1 MTSVQER
8 KIRQT
13 GCEARF
19 DNLTRQLY
27 ATDASI
33 YQIQPVGVAFPKTA
47 QQASAVVHAAADAG
61 LSITPR
67 GAGTSLVGNAIGEG
81 LIVDFSRYNRQI
93 SDLDFEKRSVRIGA
107 GVVLDQ
113 LNDFLRPHGF
123 CFGPDVA
130 TSSRATLGGM
140 IANNSS
146 GARCPIYGTTA
157 DHVLSLDIVMA
168 DGRVEEIGASH
179 KSLGCE
185 RAKIEDLVR
194 EATAE
199 MAERWP
205 PGLIKRWPGY
215 GIEKFLS
222 APTDLTNIL
231 AGSEGTL
238 AAIFSAKLK
247 ISPLPSEKGLGL
259 IFFASIGEAMQAT
272 VELLDLKPA
281 AIEHIDRPLLDQ
293 TKGQLHFQA
302 ARDLLELDTKRCE
315 AILIVEFYDDVAE
328 RLSTL
333 ESRNIGLRKKILT
346 DPAQMNLVWSVRKS
360 GLSLL
365 TGCIGPAK
373 PVAFIEDAAVRPAQL
388 PEYVQGLQSIMKPL
402 GLQASYYGHAASGLL
417 HVRPVL
423 DLHSAGDL
431 KKFRR
436 VADQTSA
443 LVRQFKGSLSAEHGV
458 GIARTE
464 YMRDQLGDELLRV
477 LREIKRMFDPKNIF
491 NPGKIFD
498 DGRHKIDNHLR
509 ENFTR
514 PLELRYQPVL
524 EFAFKDRSFIG
535 NLEQCNGCGGCLK
548 HAGIMCPTFMAT

>member
-1 MTSVQER
+1 MLYQEMTSAQER

-13 GCEARF
+13 GCDARF

-27 ATDASI
+27 STDASI
-33 YQIQPVGVAFPKTA
+33 YQIHPVGAAFPKTA
-47 QQASAVVHAAADAG
+47 EQAGLVIHAAADAG

-93 SDLDFEKRSVRIGA
+93 TDLDLEKRSVRVGA

-113 LNDFLRPHGF
+113 LNEFLMPHGS

-185 RAKIEDLVR
+185 RAKIEELIR
-194 EATAE
+194 ETTAE

-238 AAIFSAKLK
+238 AAIFSAELK
-247 ISPLPSEKGLGL
+247 ISPLPREKGLGL
-259 IFFASIGEAMQAT
+259 IFFASVGEAMQAT

-302 ARDLLELDTKRCE
+302 ARDLLELDTQPCE
-315 AILIVEFYDDVAE
+315 SILIIEFYDDVTE
-328 RLSTL
+328 RLSVLQSTK
-333 ESRNIGLRKKILT
+333 IGLRTKILT
-346 DPAQMNLVWSVRKS
+346 DPTQMNLVWSVRKS

-365 TGCIGPAK
+365 TGCIGLAK

-388 PEYVQGLQSIMKPL
+388 PEYVRGLRSIMKPL
-402 GLQASYYGHAASGLL
+402 RLQASYYGHAASGLL

-423 DLHSAGDL
+423 DLNNANDL
-431 KKFRR
+431 TTFRK
-436 VADQTSA
+436 VADQTA
-443 LVRQFKGSLSAEHGV
+443 AQVQH
-458 GIARTE
+458 
-464 YMRDQLGDELLRV
+464 
-477 LREIKRMFDPKNIF
+477 
-491 NPGKIFD
+491 
-498 DGRHKIDNHLR
+498 
-509 ENFTR
+509 
-514 PLELRYQPVL
+514 
-524 EFAFKDRSFIG
+524 
-535 NLEQCNGCGGCLK
+535 C
-548 HAGIMCPTFMAT
+548 